1 MYMCFFLCVSF
12 HHDGNH
18 LVRSMLIVLVNN
30 QSLHFLSFMKV
41 PQRNQT
47 AAKLGFVD
55 SRVKTC
61 NASQVESL

>member
-1 MYMCFFLCVSF
+1 MYMVFFVCVLF
-12 HHDGNH
+12 HHDGNQ
-18 LVRSMLIVLVNN
+18 LVILLIVLVNN